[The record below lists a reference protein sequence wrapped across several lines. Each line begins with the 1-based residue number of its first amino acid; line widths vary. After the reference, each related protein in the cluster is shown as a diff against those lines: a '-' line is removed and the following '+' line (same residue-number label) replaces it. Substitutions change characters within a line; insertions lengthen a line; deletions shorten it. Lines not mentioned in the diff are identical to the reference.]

1 MLLELPLVECSRVF
15 ISLNVGQNIF
25 KEVEKSD
32 EEETERNSKSLI
44 DGYIQRPCTM
54 ESVSLIDA
62 ATSWIYN
69 PIRRNEFKWNA
80 RKNAAIVG
88 AWPRFITIPKK

>member
-15 ISLNVGQNIF
+15 VSLNVGWKVF

-32 EEETERNSKSLI
+32 EEETKINGKSLI

-54 ESVSLIDA
+54 ETTSLIDA
-62 ATSWIYN
+62 ARSW
-69 PIRRNEFKWNA
+69 
-80 RKNAAIVG
+80 
-88 AWPRFITIPKK
+88 T